1 MERLSDFIPTK
12 RVKRCALSQN
22 EKIIILNVYN
32 ALKYQYPTNTITD
45 TVTNCSKMTGI
56 GISTIYR
63 LIKDTQNGQG
73 TKSSTGRSKVVIED
87 DLKNDNVLPKLS
99 RNKLWSVLR
108 ELNFCWEKQN
118 RKSILND
125 KDEIICWRRSYLR
138 SIRKFREEGRN
149 IYYLDETW
157 VNEGYTVTKVWQ
169 DKNVK
174 ISRQAFFDGLST
186 GFKAPSGDYHED
198 MNANVFEEYFL
209 QMLDLIPPGSV
220 IVLDNA
226 SYHSRQTERTPTTAW
241 KKADII
247 HWLSEK
253 NVSFETNMV
262 KIELL
267 TLVNLNKGDKK
278 YVIDEMAASRQITV
292 LRLPPYHCELN
303 SIELV
308 WAQVKG
314 DVARYITSFKL
325 SDVKILLE
333 NSLERISGKDVIHHV
348 HKEEEKMWEL
358 DNLIDVAVEAL
369 VINLGDEDSSD
380 SEDEF

>member
-73 TKSSTGRSKVVIED
+73 TISSPKSSTGRSKVVIED
-87 DLKNDNVLPKLS
+87 DLKNVIRRKVHSFYFKKEIPTLNKILSELSEDNDLPKLS

-118 RKSILND
+118 RKSILID

-174 ISRQAFFDGLST
+174 SSRQAFLDGLST
-186 GFKAPSGDYHED
+186 GFKAPS
-198 MNANVFEEYFL
+198 
-209 QMLDLIPPGSV
+209 
-220 IVLDNA
+220 
-226 SYHSRQTERTPTTAW
+226 
-241 KKADII
+241 
-247 HWLSEK
+247 
-253 NVSFETNMV
+253 
-262 KIELL
+262 
-267 TLVNLNKGDKK
+267 
-278 YVIDEMAASRQITV
+278 DEMAASRQITV

-303 SIELV
+303 PIELV

-314 DVARYITSFKL
+314 DVARNNTSFKL

-333 NSLERISGKDVIHHV
+333 NSLERLNRQRQIMEIQQHQVPEAAYYGRKKS
-348 HKEEEKMWEL
+348 HKRLYRLKL
-358 DNLIDVAVEAL
+358 QKV
-369 VINLGDEDSSD
+369 
-380 SEDEF
+380 

>member
-1 MERLSDFIPTK
+1 MERLPDFIPTK

-73 TKSSTGRSKVVIED
+73 TISSPKSSTGRSKVVIED
-87 DLKNDNVLPKLS
+87 DLKNVIRRKVHSFYFKKEIPTLNKILSELSEDNDLPKLNGGMLLFES
-99 RNKLWSVLR
+99 
-108 ELNFCWEKQN
+108 
-118 RKSILND
+118 
-125 KDEIICWRRSYLR
+125 
-138 SIRKFREEGRN
+138 
-149 IYYLDETW
+149 
-157 VNEGYTVTKVWQ
+157 
-169 DKNVK
+169 KN
-174 ISRQAFFDGLST
+174 T
-186 GFKAPSGDYHED
+186 GDYHED
-198 MNANVFEEYFL
+198 MNANVFEEYFS
-209 QMLDLIPPGSV
+209 QMLDLIPPGSLPFTADRADAYYCLEKSRYNSLV
-220 IVLDNA
+220 I
-226 SYHSRQTERTPTTAW
+226 R
-241 KKADII
+241 
-247 HWLSEK
+247 K

-262 KIELL
+262 KKELL
-267 TLVNLNKGDKK
+267 TLVNLNNGDKK

-303 SIELV
+303 PIELV

-314 DVARYITSFKL
+314 GVARNNTSFKL

-333 NSLERISGKDVIHHV
+333 NSLERVTADKWQRCIHHI

-358 DNLIDVAVEAL
+358 DNLIDVAVEPL